1 MRIVND
7 RARLSHLFGHGP
19 SPFSETQQWAIIAF
33 SGTKRTPTRLFGL
46 SEPIDDPVRPAA
58 DGGVED
64 QPRMVILRVAQQIRL
79 AVEDEAR
86 PFEVGAKH
94 GGIDA
99 MKLFDNRTRVAARV
113 RRVIDHTDYPSGLRR
128 RENLGQHGG
137 RIDPWKLVLFALPV
151 EIVIDHV
158 HQHEIEAVARKRYRV
173 RRADEELGIA
183 DPRRQRLPP
192 HLRRRIVKIGRLPGD
207 DPSIGPDRTAHDL
220 RIITTAREQVQ
231 SAIALFEAGKT
242 QDLAKGRERG
252 GKRWV
257 K

>member
-99 MKLFDNRTRVAARV
+99 MKLFDNRTRVDAMV
-113 RRVIDHTDYPSGLRR
+113 RRVIDHPDYPPRHRR
-128 RENLGQHGG
+128 PDNPAHHPALNDPNHRK
-137 RIDPWKLVLFALPV
+137 PWK
-151 EIVIDHV
+151 
-158 HQHEIEAVARKRYRV
+158 
-173 RRADEELGIA
+173 
-183 DPRRQRLPP
+183 
-192 HLRRRIVKIGRLPGD
+192 
-207 DPSIGPDRTAHDL
+207 
-220 RIITTAREQVQ
+220 
-231 SAIALFEAGKT
+231 
-242 QDLAKGRERG
+242 
-252 GKRWV
+252 
-257 K
+257 